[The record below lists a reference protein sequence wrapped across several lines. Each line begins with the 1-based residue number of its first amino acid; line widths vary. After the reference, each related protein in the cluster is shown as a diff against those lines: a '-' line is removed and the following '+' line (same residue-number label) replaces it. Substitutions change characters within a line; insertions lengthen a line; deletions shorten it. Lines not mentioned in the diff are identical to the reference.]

1 MTLFCE
7 KYRVESARL
16 PGRTY
21 TENGM
26 YFITICTKNRECVFG
41 KIRNGIMGLSDIGNV
56 VANNLQK
63 IEHLRYYLTLDRW
76 IVMPNHI
83 HVILWID
90 RNPSIDNLIHEHQ
103 LKMKYVCYTRR
114 RDAPLARLY
123 RANNKHIS
131 VSSNN
136 KSLKPR
142 LHPHSIGS
150 IIGQFK
156 MVCTKRIHTMGYPD
170 FAWQPRFYDHIIRDE
185 QSLYNIRKY
194 IMNNPINWENDRN
207 NIEGIF
213 TRTITPIPLISPPPS
228 PISLSHSPVFLVPSK

>member
-56 VANNLQK
+56 VVQ
-63 IEHLRYYLTLDRW
+63 EWQRTERVRYYVNLDRW

-83 HVILWID
+83 HGIIWID
-90 RNPSIDNLIHEHQ
+90 RNDMIDGI
-103 LKMKYVCYTRR
+103 VDTSR
-114 RDAPLARLY
+114 RD
-123 RANNKHIS
+123 
-131 VSSNN
+131 VSTTLLKI
-136 KSLKPR
+136 KSIGHHRHNPPINEQKSR
-142 LHPHSIGS
+142 LHPNSIGS

-156 MVCTKRIHTMGYPD
+156 SICTKQIRAMGYPD

-185 QSLYNIRKY
+185 KSLWAIRQY
-194 IMNNPINWENDRN
+194 IRNNPLKWERDRN
-207 NIEGIF
+207 NPDF
-213 TRTITPIPLISPPPS
+213 PDTP
-228 PISLSHSPVFLVPSK
+228 